1 MASGKSPITRI
12 LDQTEYKESLLE
24 KLNEEVLEVQ
34 SADAHHVAEEIAD
47 VLEVLRA
54 LSVAAGLDW
63 DEIEQLR
70 LSKIE
75 ERGRFEKRIWLQREA

>member
-70 LSKIE
+70 LSKID
-75 ERGRFEKRIWLQREA
+75 ERGRFEKRIWLQQEP

>member
-1 MASGKSPITRI
+1 MASGKSPIIRI
-12 LDQTEYKESLLE
+12 LDQTKYKESLLE

-47 VLEVLRA
+47 VLEVLMA

-63 DEIEQLR
+63 DEIEQVR

-75 ERGRFEKRIWLQREA
+75 ERGRFEKRIWLQQEP

>member
-1 MASGKSPITRI
+1 M
-12 LDQTEYKESLLE
+12 
-24 KLNEEVLEVQ
+24 Q

-75 ERGRFEKRIWLQREA
+75 ERGRFEKGIWLQQEP

>member
-1 MASGKSPITRI
+1 MASGKSPIIRI
-12 LDQTEYKESLLE
+12 LDQTKYKESLLE

-47 VLEVLRA
+47 VLEVLMA

-70 LSKIE
+70 LSKFE
-75 ERGRFEKRIWLQREA
+75 ERGRFEKRIWLQQEP